1 MYFCV
6 GTVVAA
12 TPMYVI
18 LDTDTSDVDI
28 ITETEYEVCLRL
40 GFTIL
45 KASKLFVLREYKEG
59 ITRVIAKHVDMLG
72 SKFII
77 SFVKTTASFVTLDFS
92 VGLETL
98 LYDFNEPAQELILC
112 RHIKYSDNILCKKLD
127 NIFDPISSVKSSGN
141 SIYAL
146 RTMEYCDGEKLVKCD
161 INRARKKGMSFDSKM
176 SNLHVDSIKVQM
188 LHNNSFLVA
197 VTISSEIK
205 GTLNLGLSTKQV
217 TNYYSRQFYYL
228 YDIRT
233 NAFTECILALDKV
246 IPGSYKYYG
255 WYRGNLVILPRVS
268 SNWVLTRV
276 MLNNS
281 YLKASRS
288 SAEIGELV
296 DGLHLTLLGEKKPFT
311 LLPSGSVDSL
321 TEENIKYWDRL

>member
-6 GTVVAA
+6 GTVVSA
-12 TPMYVI
+12 TPMYVV
-18 LDTDTSDVDI
+18 LDTGTSDIDI
-28 ITETEYEVCLRL
+28 ITETEYKECLKL
-40 GFTIL
+40 GFTII
-45 KASKLFVLREYKEG
+45 KASKLFVLREYKKD
-59 ITRVIAKHVDMLG
+59 ITRIMAKRVDMLG

-77 SFVKTTASFVTLDFS
+77 SFARTTASFATLDFS
-92 VGLETL
+92 IGLETL
-98 LYDFNEPAQELILC
+98 LYSFNEFAQELILC

-127 NIFDPISSVKSSGN
+127 NIFDPISMKASGN

-176 SNLHVDSIKVQM
+176 SNIHVNSIKVQM

-205 GTLNLGLSTKQV
+205 GTLDSGQSTKQV

-228 YDIRT
+228 YDRRT
-233 NAFTECILALDKV
+233 NAFTECLLALDST
-246 IPGSYKYYG
+246 ILGSDEYYG
-255 WYRGNLVILPRVS
+255 WNRGTLVTLPRVS

-276 MLNNS
+276 MLNKS
-281 YLKASRS
+281 YLKASRN

-296 DGLHLTLLGEKKPFT
+296 DGLHLILIGEKKPFT
-311 LLPSGSVDSL
+311 LLPSGSIDSL
-321 TEENIKYWDRL
+321 TEEDIKYWDRL

>member
-6 GTVVAA
+6 GTVVSA

-18 LDTDTSDVDI
+18 LDTGTSDIDI
-28 ITETEYEVCLRL
+28 ITETEYNECLKL
-40 GFTIL
+40 GFTII
-45 KASKLFVLREYKEG
+45 KASKLFVLREYKKD
-59 ITRVIAKHVDMLG
+59 ITRVLAKRVDMLG

-77 SFVKTTASFVTLDFS
+77 SFAKTTASFATLDFS
-92 VGLETL
+92 IGLETL
-98 LYDFNEPAQELILC
+98 LYSFNEPAQELILC
-112 RHIKYSDNILCKKLD
+112 KHIKYSDNILCKKLN
-127 NIFDPISSVKSSGN
+127 NIFDPISVKASGN

-176 SNLHVDSIKVQM
+176 CNIRVDNIKVQM

-197 VTISSEIK
+197 VTIFSEIK
-205 GTLNLGLSTKQV
+205 GTLDLVQGTKQV

-233 NAFTECILALDKV
+233 NAFTECILALDNT
-246 IPGSYKYYG
+246 ILGSDEYYG
-255 WYRGNLVILPRVS
+255 WNRGTLVTLPRVS
-268 SNWVLTRV
+268 SNWVLMRV
-276 MLNNS
+276 MLNKS
-281 YLKASRS
+281 YIKTSRS
-288 SAEIGELV
+288 NSDIGDLK

-321 TEENIKYWDRL
+321 TEEDIKYWDKL

>member
-6 GTVVAA
+6 GTVVAS

-18 LDTDTSDVDI
+18 LDTGTSDIDI
-28 ITETEYEVCLRL
+28 ITETEYNNCIKL
-40 GFTIL
+40 GFTII
-45 KASKLFVLREYKEG
+45 KASKLFVIREYKKDL
-59 ITRVIAKHVDMLG
+59 TRVLAKRVDMLG

-77 SFVKTTASFVTLDFS
+77 SFAKTTASFATLDFS

-98 LYDFNEPAQELILC
+98 LYSFNESAQELILS
-112 RHIKYSDNILCKKLD
+112 RHIKYSDNILCKKLN
-127 NIFDPISSVKSSGN
+127 NIFDPISVKSSGN

-146 RTMEYCDGEKLVKCD
+146 RTMEYCDGEKLVKYD

-176 SNLHVDSIKVQM
+176 SNIRVGSIKVQM

-205 GTLNLGLSTKQV
+205 GILDLAQGTKQV

-233 NAFTECILALDKV
+233 NSFTECILALDST
-246 IPGSYKYYG
+246 ILGSDEYYG
-255 WYRGNLVILPRVS
+255 WNRGTLVTLPRVS
-268 SNWVLTRV
+268 SNWVLMRV
-276 MLNNS
+276 MLNKS
-281 YLKASRS
+281 YIKTSRS
-288 SAEIGELV
+288 NADIGDLK
-296 DGLHLTLLGEKKPFT
+296 DDLHLTLLGEKKPFT
-311 LLPSGSVDSL
+311 LLPSGSIDTL
-321 TEENIKYWDRL
+321 TEEDIKYWDKL

>member
-6 GTVVAA
+6 GTVISA

-18 LDTDTSDVDI
+18 LDTGTSDIDI
-28 ITETEYEVCLRL
+28 LTETEYKECLKL
-40 GFTIL
+40 GFIVI
-45 KASKLFVLREYKEG
+45 KASKLFVLREYRKD
-59 ITRVIAKHVDMLG
+59 ITRVIAKRVDMLG

-77 SFVKTTASFVTLDFS
+77 SFAKTTASFATLDFS
-92 VGLETL
+92 IGLETL
-98 LYDFNEPAQELILC
+98 LYSFNEPAQELILC
-112 RHIKYSDNILCKKLD
+112 RHINYSDNILCKKLD
-127 NIFDPISSVKSSGN
+127 NIFDPISLKASGN

-176 SNLHVDSIKVQM
+176 GNIRVESIKVQM

-197 VTISSEIK
+197 VIISSEIK
-205 GTLNLGLSTKQV
+205 GTLDSGQGTKQV

-233 NAFTECILALDKV
+233 NAFTECILALDST
-246 IPGSYKYYG
+246 ILGSDEYYG
-255 WYRGNLVILPRVS
+255 WNRGTLVTLPRVS

-276 MLNNS
+276 MLNKS
-281 YLKASRS
+281 YLKTSRT

-296 DGLHLTLLGEKKPFT
+296 DGLHLTLIGEKKPFT
-311 LLPSGSVDSL
+311 LLPSGSIDSL
-321 TEENIKYWDRL
+321 TEEDIKYWDRL

>member
-18 LDTDTSDVDI
+18 LDTGTSDIDI
-28 ITETEYEVCLRL
+28 ITETEYNNCIKL
-40 GFTIL
+40 GFKVI
-45 KASKLFVLREYKEG
+45 KASKLFVIREYKKDL
-59 ITRVIAKHVDMLG
+59 TRVLAKRVDMLG

-77 SFVKTTASFVTLDFS
+77 SFAKTTASFATLDFS
-92 VGLETL
+92 IGLETL
-98 LYDFNEPAQELILC
+98 LYSFNEPAQELILC
-112 RHIKYSDNILCKKLD
+112 KHIKYSDNILCKKLN
-127 NIFDPISSVKSSGN
+127 NIFDPISVKASGN

-161 INRARKKGMSFDSKM
+161 INRARKKGMFFDSKM
-176 SNLHVDSIKVQM
+176 SNIHVNSIKVQM

-205 GTLNLGLSTKQV
+205 GTLDSGQDTKQV

-233 NAFTECILALDKV
+233 NVFTECLLALDST
-246 IPGSYKYYG
+246 ILGSDEYYG
-255 WYRGNLVILPRVS
+255 WNRGYL
-268 SNWVLTRV
+268 SNIT
-276 MLNNS
+276 
-281 YLKASRS
+281 
-288 SAEIGELV
+288 
-296 DGLHLTLLGEKKPFT
+296 
-311 LLPSGSVDSL
+311 
-321 TEENIKYWDRL
+321 